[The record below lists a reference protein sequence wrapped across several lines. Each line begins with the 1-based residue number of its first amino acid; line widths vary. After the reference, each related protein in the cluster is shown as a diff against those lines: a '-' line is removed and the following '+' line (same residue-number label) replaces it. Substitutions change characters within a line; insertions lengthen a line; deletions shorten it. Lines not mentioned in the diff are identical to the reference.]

1 MSEPTPT
8 LHLRKNEER
17 RLKAGHEWIYSN
29 EVDTERSP
37 LKTWPAGTACRVE
50 DSRGKTLGRALLS
63 PNSLIAARL
72 YSRDPKQEPSRSFFK
87 KRVEQA
93 LALRDTLYS
102 RPFYRLIY
110 GEADGLPGLVVDR
123 FGDTLVLQ
131 IGTAGMEAHLETLVA
146 ALDSVLQPERI
157 VLKNDATVRELEGL
171 PLYTRALK
179 GEVPEYVALEENG
192 AHFQAPLRD
201 GQKTGWFFDHREA
214 RARMAPLAK
223 GARVLDVYAYCGGWG
238 VQAALAGASEVTA
251 VDSSAL
257 ALDYMHRNA
266 ELNGVAQHLRTLE
279 GDATA
284 ALKQLAA
291 DGEKFDLVILDPPAF
306 IKRRK
311 DFKNGL
317 AGYHALNEL
326 AVRLIRPG
334 GYLISASCSMHLPAD
349 RLLDVMRASAR
360 HIDRNLQVL
369 GYQGQSPDHPIH
381 PAIPETAY
389 LKSWAARVLF
399 SF

>member
-1 MSEPTPT
+1 MSESTPI

-50 DSRGKTLGRALLS
+50 DSRGKALGRALLS

-93 LALRDTLYS
+93 LVLRETLYP

-179 GEVPEYVALEENG
+179 GEVPEYVAVEENG
-192 AHFQAPLRD
+192 ARFEAPLRD

-257 ALDYMHRNA
+257 ALDAMHRNA
-266 ELNGVAQHLRTLE
+266 ELNGVAQRLRTLE
-279 GDATA
+279 GDATT

-334 GYLISASCSMHLPAD
+334 GYLISASCSMHLPAEK
-349 RLLDVMRASAR
+349 LLDVMRASAR
-360 HIDRNLQVL
+360 HIDRSLQVL